1 MEHLGNGEGKC
12 PFAPAEQRHTT
23 AAALSNSDWWP
34 EQLNLKILHQ
44 NAPVT
49 NPMGSDFDYAKEFSS
64 LDLASLKKDLND
76 LFEWH
81 GIVQELI
88 EFLTGVVVRLQG
100 LYVSHR

>member
-44 NAPVT
+44 NSPVT
-49 NPMGSDFDYAKEFSS
+49 NPMGAGFDLKSVDIDISYLFSISNVRNPLENTIRFS
-64 LDLASLKKDLND
+64 LALDIGNS
-76 LFEWH
+76 
-81 GIVQELI
+81 
-88 EFLTGVVVRLQG
+88 
-100 LYVSHR
+100 VSISKTDIPEE